1 MNTLTYV
8 LIIAL
13 SAGVL
18 LQWRLSVRHIRHI
31 RAHRDAVPDDFADKI
46 SLEAHRKAADYTCAK
61 TRMGLVDLVISSLVL
76 LAWTLGGGL
85 DLLDS
90 LVRSYH
96 LSGLWAG
103 TVFMLAVV
111 SIAALLNLPLS
122 LYRTFRLEQRFGFNK
137 ITPKLFAADLLKN
150 ALLLLAVGTP
160 LILLVLWFMDNT
172 GAWWWLYVWL
182 TWLGFNLL
190 MVWAYPAFIAPLF
203 NTFRPLQ
210 NTELATR
217 VAALLDRNGFTSNGI
232 FVMDGSTRSTH
243 GNAYFTG
250 LGANKRIV
258 FFDTLIDELSY
269 DEIEAVLAH
278 ELGHFKCGHIKKR
291 LCILGAIFLAG
302 FAILGVLLGQPWFYS
317 GLGVSEPSTYMALT
331 LFVLVAPVFTLF
343 LQPLFSG
350 VSRKHEFEAD
360 DFARKQVPAGSL
372 INALVKLYKE
382 NANTLTPDPMYSAF
396 HDSHPPA
403 SIRVA
408 QLGSQESNFI
418 IAISRGGQARMAPM
432 VKR

>member
-1 MNTLTYV
+1 MNTLTYA

-13 SAGVL
+13 ITGVW
-18 LQWRLSVRHIRHI
+18 LQWRLGTRHIHHI

-46 SLEAHRKAADYTCAK
+46 PLEAHRKAADYTCAK
-61 TRMGLVDLVISSLVL
+61 TRILLIDLVLSSIL
-76 LAWTLGGGL
+76 LLIWTLGGGL
-85 DLLDS
+85 DLLDA
-90 LVRSYH
+90 LIRAYQ
-96 LSGLWAG
+96 LPGLWAG
-103 TVFMLAVV
+103 TVFILAVLL
-111 SIAALLNLPLS
+111 IAALLDLPLS

-137 ITPKLFAADLLKN
+137 MTLKLFVSDLLKN
-150 ALLLLAVGTP
+150 ALLMLAIGTP
-160 LILLVLWFMDNT
+160 LILLVLWFMDNA
-172 GAWWWLYVWL
+172 GAWWWLYVWM
-182 TWLGFNLL
+182 TWLGFNLI

-203 NTFRPLQ
+203 NQFRPLQ
-210 NTELATR
+210 NSELAAR
-217 VAALLDRNGFTSNGI
+217 IAALLDRNGFTSNGI

-258 FFDTLIDELSY
+258 FFDTLIDELSH

-291 LCILGAIFLAG
+291 LAILGTTFLAG
-302 FAILGVLLGQPWFYS
+302 FAMLGILLEQPWFYT
-317 GLGVSEPSTYMALT
+317 GLGVSAPSTYMALT
-331 LFVLVAPVFTLF
+331 LFVLVAPAFTFF
-343 LQPLFSG
+343 LQPLFSA

-360 DFARKQVPAGSL
+360 DFAKEQVQAGSL

-403 SIRVA
+403 PIRVA
-408 QLGSQESNFI
+408 HLGS
-418 IAISRGGQARMAPM
+418 
-432 VKR
+432 